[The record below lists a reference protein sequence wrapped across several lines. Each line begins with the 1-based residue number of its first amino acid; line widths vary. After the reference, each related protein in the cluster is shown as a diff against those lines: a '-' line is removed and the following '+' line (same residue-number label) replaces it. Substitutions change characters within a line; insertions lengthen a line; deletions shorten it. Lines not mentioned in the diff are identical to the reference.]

1 MSANISP
8 GIPEN
13 ADCRRSSLAAFFVK
27 YAILVDFGLHY
38 VSSCNADIFEC
49 LHANRYEFDE
59 MPVSFEITFKLL
71 KV

>member
-27 YAILVDFGLHY
+27 DAILGDFDELY
-38 VSSCNADIFEC
+38 ISSFDADISEF
-49 LHANRYEFDE
+49 LHADRYEFDE
-59 MPVSFEITFKLL
+59 MAV
-71 KV
+71 